1 MWHKGKPP
9 TLYDHGA
16 TSRFPAFITH
26 LHFISAAII
35 GFLRKGLGS
44 WESRQLFRRSWFLRR
59 VCLWMQVTPHTPVSR
74 AERRGPSLRLL
85 KSTCTVLSSSWDE
98 IWTLTLLDVSAAV
111 SFSLTKAQDR
121 KRISISYHRTR
132 CCGVIATTNTS
143 VQFRTWLVRNSFFF
157 FSI

>member
-16 TSRFPAFITH
+16 TFITH
-26 LHFISAAII
+26 LHFFSAAII

-44 WESRQLFRRSWFLRR
+44 RESQLFRRSWFLRR
-59 VCLWMQVTPHTPVSR
+59 VCLWMQVAPHTPVSK
-74 AERRGPSLRLL
+74 AERRGPSFRLL

-98 IWTLTLLDVSAAV
+98 IWTLRLLDVSAAV

-121 KRISISYHRTR
+121 ERISISYQGTR
-132 CCGVIATTNTS
+132 CCGMIATTNTS
-143 VQFRTWLVRNSFFF
+143 VQFRAWLVRNSFFF
-157 FSI
+157 SI